1 MVRRTLV
8 LFSTVALATLAGC
21 YVDNGPRR
29 GSTSSA
35 PAPVPTATEGSSG
48 GGASSSGSTTVDPTQ
63 PATVT
68 PVVAVIDSNQTVSA
82 VGGDGVGVFVEY
94 AKGGEWHVFWTCD
107 TNHSSRAC
115 DFDLR
120 VTVGTGK
127 LSGAVLEG
135 GLGKDAVVPVSG
147 AEIDVRSSSTTE
159 VHGLRMTTEP
169 GAVLSIDARVDGL
182 ADSAFF
188 FFVQD
193 GKVNGGYSGKL
204 TNPLQ
209 FVGKTP

>member
-1 MVRRTLV
+1 MVGRTLF
-8 LFSTVALATLAGC
+8 LFSVATLATLAGC

-35 PAPVPTATEGSSG
+35 PAPAPTLVGSSSSG
-48 GGASSSGSTTVDPTQ
+48 GTSSGNTTTDPSA
-63 PATVT
+63 PVSVT

-94 AKGGEWHVFWTCD
+94 VKGGEWHVFWTCD
-107 TNHSSRAC
+107 TNHSSRPC

-135 GLGKDAVVPVSG
+135 GLGQDAVSPVSG
-147 AEIDVRSSSTTE
+147 AEIAIRSSSTTE
-159 VHGLRMTTEP
+159 VHGLRMTSEP

-182 ADSAFF
+182 SDSAFF

>member
-8 LFSTVALATLAGC
+8 LFSVTTLAALSGC
-21 YVDNGPRR
+21 YVDDGPRR
-29 GSTSSA
+29 PSTSAIPA
-35 PAPVPTATEGSSG
+35 PAPSASSSSSG
-48 GGASSSGSTTVDPTQ
+48 GSSSGSPTVDPTQ
-63 PATVT
+63 PVGVT
-68 PVVAVIDSNQTVSA
+68 PVVAVVDSNQTVSA

-94 AKGGEWHVFWTCD
+94 AKGGDWHVFWTRD

-120 VTVGTGK
+120 ITAGTGK

-135 GLGKDAVVPVSG
+135 GLSKDAVAPISG
-147 AEIDVRSSSTTE
+147 AEIAIRSSSTTE
-159 VHGLRMTTEP
+159 LHGLRMTTEP